1 MESLQEFLFGVY
13 TLKTKDG
20 KTTAIVQGADA
31 MVEIKLV
38 EEGAKFDM
46 IFLDPPYKAPGIK
59 GGNRNLA
66 KYKKITPEQFN
77 EFVGDVEYSF

>member
-1 MESLQEFLFGVY
+1 
-13 TLKTKDG
+13 
-20 KTTAIVQGADA
+20 
-31 MVEIKLV
+31 MVEIKKLV

-66 KYKKITPEQFN
+66 KYKKLHP
-77 EFVGDVEYSF
+77 SSLMSL